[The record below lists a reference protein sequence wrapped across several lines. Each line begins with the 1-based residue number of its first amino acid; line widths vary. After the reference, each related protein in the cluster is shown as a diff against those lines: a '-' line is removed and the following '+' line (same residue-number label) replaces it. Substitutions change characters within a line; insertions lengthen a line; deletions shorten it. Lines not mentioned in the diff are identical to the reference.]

1 MKLLLVTFLF
11 RLLFFQVATETILT
25 DNDNVRLFNFG
36 RFFGK

>member
-1 MKLLLVTFLF
+1 MKLLVVTFLF
-11 RLLFFQVATETILT
+11 RFLFLQVDTETILT